1 MAGEPLRQG
10 DDWCPI
16 GLVGRGDTAE
26 VTEPALAP
34 HALRETKLHSRELF
48 ETAQDGILVLDADT
62 GRIVDANP
70 FVITLLAYSYDA
82 LVGRHIS
89 EIGLFEDVE
98 TSQAAFRQLQ
108 ETGYLRY
115 EDLPLRTKSGLRID
129 VELIS
134 NVYSVQCTIRDIT
147 ARKQAEKALKESVEH
162 THFLADAMPQMV
174 WMADANGSINY
185 VSRLWRTYTGLDVAE
200 LHGWGW
206 RQIIHPDDWENT
218 IRIWRRSI
226 ATGDDFQLEQRCRR
240 HDGVYRWHLSRGLAL
255 REPDGRIRMW
265 VGTHTDIDDQKRT
278 EAMLKESEVRKDEFL
293 AMLAHELRNPLAP
306 IVSAL
311 QVLRVL
317 TPPDDGQLQAA
328 RDIILRQTHQ
338 LTRLVDDLLDIS
350 RIARGKITLRKEPVP
365 VSALVARAL
374 EISRPVI
381 DARQHQLEVLLPS
394 EPAQVYGDAVRLTQ
408 VISNLLHNAAK
419 YTDEG
424 GRIRLT
430 IESAGSEVFIRVRD
444 TGIGIAPET
453 LPTVFDM
460 FSQAAGARERAP
472 GGLGVGLTLVDSI
485 VNLHGGTVEARSEG
499 LGKGSE
505 FIVRLPVLLAEQPSR
520 GPTAAY
526 RSDEETAAKRR
537 RVLVVDDNRDCA
549 DALSMMVKLFGH
561 DVRTAYDGPQA
572 LALAEAFQP
581 DVALLDV
588 GLPGT
593 SGYEVGKQMR
603 TIAGLETVRLVA
615 ISGFGTE
622 RDFRRTQESGFDRH
636 LIKPAAP
643 RTIREL
649 LGSLPDRAA

>member
-1 MAGEPLRQG
+1 MAGEPLPQG
-10 DDWCPI
+10 DDWCRSA
-16 GLVGRGDTAE
+16 LVSRADAVD
-26 VTEPALAP
+26 VTGPRLTP
-34 HALRETKLHSRELF
+34 HALGDPELHSRELF
-48 ETAQDGILVLDADT
+48 ETAQDGILILDADT

-70 FVITLLAYSYDA
+70 FVRTLLGYSYDE
-82 LVGRHIS
+82 LVGRYIA
-89 EIGLFEDVE
+89 EIGLFADVE
-98 TSQAAFRQLQ
+98 TSQAAFRRLQ
-108 ETGYLRY
+108 EVGYLRY
-115 EDLPLRTKSGLRID
+115 EDLPLRTRPGQWFD
-129 VELIS
+129 VELVN
-134 NVYSVQCTIRDIT
+134 NVYSVLCTIRDVT
-147 ARKQAEKALKESVEH
+147 ARKRAEEALRESVEH

-185 VSRLWRTYTGLDVAE
+185 LSRLWRTYTGLDVAE
-200 LHGWGW
+200 LRGWGW

-218 IRIWRRSI
+218 VRIWQRSI
-226 ATGDDFQLEQRCRR
+226 ATGNDFQLEQRCRR

-255 REPDGRIRMW
+255 REPDGGIRMW

-306 IVSAL
+306 IVSAI

-317 TPPDDGQLQAA
+317 GPPDEQQQAA
-328 RDIILRQTHQ
+328 REIILRQTHQ

-350 RIARGKITLRKEPVP
+350 RIARGKITLRKEPVQ
-365 VSALVARAL
+365 VSTLVTRAL
-374 EISRPVI
+374 EISRPLI
-381 DARQHQLEVLLPS
+381 DARRHQLEVVLPS
-394 EPAQVYGDAVRLTQ
+394 EPGEVHGDAVRLTQ
-408 VISNLLHNAAK
+408 VISNLLNNAAK

-424 GRIRLT
+424 GHIRLT
-430 IESAGSEVFIRVRD
+430 VESAEGEVLIRVRD

-453 LPTVFDM
+453 IPTVFDM
-460 FSQAAGARERAP
+460 FTQAAGTRERAQ
-472 GGLGVGLTLVDSI
+472 GGLGVGLTLVNTI
-485 VNLHGGTVEARSEG
+485 VNLHGGTVEAFSEG

-505 FIVRLPVLLAEQPSR
+505 FVVRLPLLVAERPSG

-526 RSDEETAAKRR
+526 GSDEDAAPKRR

-549 DALSMMVKLFGH
+549 DALSMLVRLFGH

-581 DVALLDV
+581 DVALLDL

-593 SGYEVGKQMR
+593 SGYEVGKR
-603 TIAGLETVRLVA
+603 IRAIPGLERVRLVA
-615 ISGFGTE
+615 VSGFGTE

-643 RTIREL
+643 HTIKEL